1 MRIDQGTKDRSGKT
15 NWEAIAVV
23 PGRGLCLGSGVGWG
37 WAWVDHERGEKVS
50 DSEYILKVEPHGFAD

>member
-1 MRIDQGTKDRSGKT
+1 MS
-15 NWEAIAVV
+15 WEAIAVV

-50 DSEYILKVEPHGFAD
+50 DSEYILKVELHGFAD